1 MSMDQNKKT
10 QFIGKHAGEFL
21 RDAVKEGYDLNEIID
36 MSFAFAM
43 SVCTLMHMSALTD
56 DMSEEQKN
64 EIAKDTTHMTV
75 MHYGKVSEKELRK
88 KGYNIKSINSFFNS
102 PESKR

>member
-1 MSMDQNKKT
+1 MDKNYDKKS

-21 RDAVKEGYDLNEIID
+21 SDAVKDGYDFNEIID
-36 MSFAFAM
+36 IVFSFAM
-43 SVCTLMHMSALTD
+43 SVCTLMHMKALTD
-56 DMSEEQKN
+56 EMSEEQKE

-88 KGYNIKSINSFFNS
+88 KGYDIKAINSFFNS